1 MTNKLISITAQML
14 ILAEQAKEITNQ
26 QTEDIDNYMIF
37 SQIYK
42 RLLSIE
48 QSLAYKRFE
57 QTEGIGNQKTE
68 GTQDQKESCA

>member
-57 QTEGIGNQKTE
+57 QTEGISNQKTTS
-68 GTQDQKESCA
+68 TQDQKESCA